1 VSDRRSGTLAVAVV
15 LAACVLLAGGC
26 GQATKTA
33 PLDGA
38 GLLAERCTRCHPQTR
53 VDDARH
59 DRPGWEATVARMRSK
74 GAQLSDAEAAV
85 VVDYLVG
92 RQVP

>member
-1 VSDRRSGTLAVAVV
+1 VSDGRSGTLVIAAV

-26 GQATKTA
+26 GQAAKTA
-33 PLDGA
+33 PLDGS
-38 GLLAERCTRCHPQTR
+38 GLVAERCARCHPQTR

-74 GAQLSDAEAAV
+74 GAQLSDAEAAI